1 MAVTRCALMRDK
13 SGDATADE
21 MNRGSYTLK
30 YQVET
35 NSLMGPNAVANAAL
49 LTGPNPLPSLWSTY
63 SYQGSTDNL
72 SFARTY
78 DVKHDPKSNSLW
90 YITVDYSPPEPGEWP
105 ISGGDPIKKE
115 PIPWGREPVLWWDR
129 EVYSDIQNHDR
140 DGKAVVNKCSV
151 LYEDTIEFDKPRGV
165 LVIEFNVQTLAQV
178 IFYTRK
184 FDQAVNGTT
193 WTISLPSTPLPDAVD
208 VPARTALCRE
218 VASGPPQ
225 AEHGY
230 TFFHLAFRIVFADD
244 GVTWDWRQPEFGE
257 FHWKKNQQGV
267 YIMQDGNRQRFRP
280 DGGGLVPLSQDGTRL
295 DDGQDII
302 FTEWRIRR
310 EVDFNQLPV

>member
-1 MAVTRCALMRDK
+1 MAVTRCALMRDE
-13 SGDATADE
+13 SGDASADE
-21 MNRGSYTLK
+21 MNRGTYTLK

-49 LTGPNPLPSLWSTY
+49 VTGPNPLPSLWSTY

-72 SFARTY
+72 SFARSY
-78 DVKHDPKSNSLW
+78 DVVHDPKSNSLW
-90 YITVDYSPPEPGEWP
+90 YITVSYSPPEPGEWP
-105 ISGGDPIKKE
+105 ISGGAPIKSE
-115 PIPWGREPVLWWDR
+115 PVPWSRDPVLWWDR
-129 EVYSDIQNHDR
+129 EVYSDIQNNDK
-140 DGKAVVNKCSV
+140 DGKAIVTKTKV

-165 LVIEFNVQTLAQV
+165 LVIEFNVATLAEV

-184 FDQAVNGTT
+184 FDQAVNSVNWNTN
-193 WTISLPSTPLPDAVD
+193 STPP
-208 VPARTALCRE
+208 RMALCRE

-244 GVTWDWRQPEFGE
+244 GATWDYRMPEMGE
-257 FHWKKNQQGV
+257 FHWKKNLQGV
-267 YIMQDGNRQRFRP
+267 YIMQDGQRQRFRP
-280 DGGGLVPLSQDGTRL
+280 EGGGLVALTEDGTRL
-295 DDGQDII
+295 DDGQEII

-310 EVDFNQLPV
+310 EVDFNTIPV